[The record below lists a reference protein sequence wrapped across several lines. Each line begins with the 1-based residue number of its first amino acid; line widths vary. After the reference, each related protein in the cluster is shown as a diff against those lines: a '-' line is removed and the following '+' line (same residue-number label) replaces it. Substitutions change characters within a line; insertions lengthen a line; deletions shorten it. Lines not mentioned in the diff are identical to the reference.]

1 MQGLTNLISG
11 LAAGD
16 ATLVFAMVMVFAFV
30 MLFSFGVYTLATPY
44 FAAGRRLDPEAER
57 MARNS
62 SVRAVSIRFGQNDR
76 RWMRWLGTLG
86 QRVNK
91 EPSETAGGDRI
102 VGIRQRLVQAGFFSP
117 SAVSVYY
124 GLRVAM
130 AIVFMA

>member
-16 ATLVFAMVMVFAFV
+16 ATMMFAMVMVFVFV
-30 MLFSFGVYTLATPY
+30 MLFGFGVYPLVTPY
-44 FAAGRRLDPEAER
+44 VAAGRRLDPEADR

-62 SVRAVSIRFGQNDR
+62 PSIRAVSIRFGQNDR

-91 EPSETAGGDRI
+91 EPAARANCADSHCRH
-102 VGIRQRLVQAGFFSP
+102 RQ
-117 SAVSVYY
+117 
-124 GLRVAM
+124 
-130 AIVFMA
+130 